1 MKVEKGSDEI
11 IEDKNCCHKQTHRT
25 KEEKKIVNDRLNRI
39 EGQIKGIKKMID
51 LKEETAIE
59 NILINIKKNEKTLSW
74 QEFNISKMRIQK
86 RRTNIQ
92 RMNEIVYDLYD

>member
-1 MKVEKGSDEI
+1 MREI
-11 IEDKNCCHKQTHRT
+11 R
-25 KEEKKIVNDRLNRI
+25 RI
-39 EGQIKGIKKMID
+39 

-74 QEFNISKMRIQK
+74 QEFNISKMKIQK

>member
-1 MKVEKGSDEI
+1 MWKKTAAFIRQGFGNFPVCQNSYI
-11 IEDKNCCHKQTHRT
+11 ILEDKLQDQN
-25 KEEKKIVNDRLNRI
+25 
-39 EGQIKGIKKMID
+39 ID

-59 NILINIKKNEKTLSW
+59 NILINIKKNEKQLSW

-92 RMNEIVYDLYD
+92 RMNEILYDLYY

>member
-1 MKVEKGSDEI
+1 MQ
-11 IEDKNCCHKQTHRT
+11 DKLQDQN
-25 KEEKKIVNDRLNRI
+25 
-39 EGQIKGIKKMID
+39 ID

>member
-1 MKVEKGSDEI
+1 L
-11 IEDKNCCHKQTHRT
+11 EDKLQDQN
-25 KEEKKIVNDRLNRI
+25 
-39 EGQIKGIKKMID
+39 ID

>member
-1 MKVEKGSDEI
+1 MI
-11 IEDKNCCHKQTHRT
+11 LL
-25 KEEKKIVNDRLNRI
+25 KEL
-39 EGQIKGIKKMID
+39 IKKEHNID

>member
-1 MKVEKGSDEI
+1 MKEI
-11 IEDKNCCHKQTHRT
+11 R
-25 KEEKKIVNDRLNRI
+25 RI
-39 EGQIKGIKKMID
+39 

>member
-1 MKVEKGSDEI
+1 M
-11 IEDKNCCHKQTHRT
+11 EDKLQDHN
-25 KEEKKIVNDRLNRI
+25 
-39 EGQIKGIKKMID
+39 ID

>member
-1 MKVEKGSDEI
+1 MREI
-11 IEDKNCCHKQTHRT
+11 R
-25 KEEKKIVNDRLNRI
+25 RI
-39 EGQIKGIKKMID
+39 

>member
-1 MKVEKGSDEI
+1 MKEI
-11 IEDKNCCHKQTHRT
+11 R
-25 KEEKKIVNDRLNRI
+25 RI
-39 EGQIKGIKKMID
+39 

-59 NILINIKKNEKTLSW
+59 NILINIKKKEKTLSW

-92 RMNEIVYDLYD
+92 RMN

>member
-1 MKVEKGSDEI
+1 M
-11 IEDKNCCHKQTHRT
+11 
-25 KEEKKIVNDRLNRI
+25 KIVILYWR
-39 EGQIKGIKKMID
+39 
-51 LKEETAIE
+51 TAIE

>member
-1 MKVEKGSDEI
+1 ME
-11 IEDKNCCHKQTHRT
+11 
-25 KEEKKIVNDRLNRI
+25 
-39 EGQIKGIKKMID
+39 
-51 LKEETAIE
+51 
-59 NILINIKKNEKTLSW
+59 NIKKNEKTLSW

>member
-1 MKVEKGSDEI
+1 MKEI
-11 IEDKNCCHKQTHRT
+11 R
-25 KEEKKIVNDRLNRI
+25 RI
-39 EGQIKGIKKMID
+39 

-92 RMNEIVYDLYD
+92 RLNEIVYDLYD

>member
-1 MKVEKGSDEI
+1 M
-11 IEDKNCCHKQTHRT
+11 EDKLQDQN
-25 KEEKKIVNDRLNRI
+25 
-39 EGQIKGIKKMID
+39 ID

-74 QEFNISKMRIQK
+74 QEFNISKLRIQK

>member
-1 MKVEKGSDEI
+1 MTI
-11 IEDKNCCHKQTHRT
+11 ILEDKLQDQN
-25 KEEKKIVNDRLNRI
+25 
-39 EGQIKGIKKMID
+39 ID

>member
-1 MKVEKGSDEI
+1 M
-11 IEDKNCCHKQTHRT
+11 EDKLQDQN
-25 KEEKKIVNDRLNRI
+25 
-39 EGQIKGIKKMID
+39 ID

-74 QEFNISKMRIQK
+74 QEFNISKMR
-86 RRTNIQ
+86 RTNIQ

>member
-1 MKVEKGSDEI
+1 M
-11 IEDKNCCHKQTHRT
+11 EDKLQDQN
-25 KEEKKIVNDRLNRI
+25 
-39 EGQIKGIKKMID
+39 ID